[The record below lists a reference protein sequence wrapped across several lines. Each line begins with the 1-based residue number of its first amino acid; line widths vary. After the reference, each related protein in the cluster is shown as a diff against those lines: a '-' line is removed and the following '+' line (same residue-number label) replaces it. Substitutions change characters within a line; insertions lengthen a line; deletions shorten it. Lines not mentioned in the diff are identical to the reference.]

1 MPITN
6 TDCFLLAHSASLSTK
21 QELSSATTKQSE
33 DMLLHQTSNSKPH
46 DQSMA
51 QAQEYVDNLVAS
63 CYSSAA
69 MDYGASL
76 ESTLISLK
84 PTIEPTQE

>member
-1 MPITN
+1 
-6 TDCFLLAHSASLSTK
+6 
-21 QELSSATTKQSE
+21 
-33 DMLLHQTSNSKPH
+33 
-46 DQSMA
+46 MA